1 MALARA
7 AHSMKSSCGNL
18 GAMSLAHLCQAIE
31 AGGRQGDLEAVRSL
45 VQRSSEEYQKVA
57 QALRGQ
63 L

>member
-1 MALARA
+1 
-7 AHSMKSSCGNL
+7 
-18 GAMSLAHLCQAIE
+18 MSLAHLCQAIE